1 MLIAVTEVQSPGYSV
16 LAALLLF
23 IAASVWLGTVA
34 QKAMEKKDF
43 MQGFFLGNRGLGA
56 WTLALTA
63 TVQSG
68 GTFMGFPSLVYSFG
82 WIVAVWIGS
91 YMVVPLTGFA
101 VVGKRLAQLS
111 RQTNAVTVP
120 DLLRERFGDSR
131 VGLLASIMIMFFLSF
146 TMFAQFKA
154 GATIMQH
161 AWPGSGIL
169 ALSED
174 YDTPA
179 ATQPGVSAETSEAAP
194 KTFRQSLRSWFPLSP
209 KYYVGLMVF
218 SITVVGYT
226 LIGGF
231 MASVWT
237 DLFQSVMM
245 VIGVMLLVCLAVP
258 MAGGMEAASRAA
270 VTATS
275 PAIAFGPGYSTA
287 GREFLTPGLALSMF
301 FVWVFAGF
309 ASPASMVRVMA
320 AQNTGVMRKS
330 IFLLSCYNCLI
341 YIPLIMTCIAARTLL
356 PDLGKQSDEV
366 IPRLS
371 LLVTRDFPFQTGPFV
386 SGLILAAPFG
396 AIMASVSCFVLVI
409 ASGLVEDIYAKLI
422 NPKASEKQL
431 RRATTISMVA
441 VGVIAILANLNPP
454 QYLQALVV
462 LSGSAGAATFIA
474 PVMMACYWRRATA
487 SGALAGML
495 GGFLVYF
502 GIYSCG
508 WMQNWATEITQREAK
523 RVATVTADA
532 SSGVDPKGGLK
543 DDSDSAWRAFGLA
556 RAKGILSVLGQDPK
570 IGPVGFFRPYYIL
583 GVDPIIWGMLAS
595 VVAGIGVS
603 LLSKPP
609 APELVKRF
617 FDVRPTSVPAGEAA

>member
-1 MLIAVTEVQSPGYSV
+1 MLFAATEIPSPGYSV
-16 LAALLLF
+16 LAALLIF
-23 IAASVWLGTVA
+23 IAASVWLGTLA
-34 QKAMEKKDF
+34 QKAIEKKDF

-82 WIVAVWIGS
+82 WIVALWIAS

-101 VVGKRLAQLS
+101 IVGKRLAQLS

-120 DLLRERFGDSR
+120 DLLRERFGDPR
-131 VGLLASIMIMFFLSF
+131 VGLLASVLIMLFLSF

-169 ALSED
+169 SLSED
-174 YDTPA
+174 YDAPITQDPA
-179 ATQPGVSAETSEAAP
+179 STAESITQESGTW
-194 KTFRQSLRSWFPLSP
+194 RQSLREWLPLSP

-231 MASVWT
+231 LASVWT

-245 VIGVMLLVCLAVP
+245 VIGVTLLVCLAVP
-258 MAGGMEAASRAA
+258 MAGGLEQASRTAIA
-270 VTATS
+270 ATS
-275 PAIAFGPGYSTA
+275 PDIALGPGYSTA

-320 AQNTGVMRKS
+320 AQNTEVMRKS
-330 IFLLSCYNCLI
+330 IVLLSCYNCLI
-341 YIPLIMTCIAARTLL
+341 YIPLIITCIAARTLI
-356 PDLGKQSDEV
+356 PDLGTQSDEV
-366 IPRLS
+366 IPRMS
-371 LLVTRDFPFQTGPFV
+371 LLVTRNFPFQTGPFV
-386 SGLILAAPFG
+386 SGLIMAAPFG

-409 ASGLVEDIYAKLI
+409 ASGLVEDIYAKYI
-422 NPKASEKQL
+422 NPNPTEAQL
-431 RRATTISMVA
+431 RRATTVSMVS
-441 VGVIAILANLNPP
+441 VGAIAILANLNPP

-474 PVMMACYWRRATA
+474 PMMMACYWRRATA
-487 SGALAGML
+487 AGALTGML

-502 GIYSCG
+502 AIYSCG
-508 WMQNWATEITQREAK
+508 WAQNWATSHPTM
-523 RVATVTADA
+523 
-532 SSGVDPKGGLK
+532 S
-543 DDSDSAWRAFGLA
+543 LA
-556 RAKGILSVLGQDPK
+556 QQIIAVLGEDPK
-570 IGPVGFFRPYYIL
+570 IGPAGFFRPYYIL
-583 GVDPIIWGMLAS
+583 GVDPIIWGLLAS
-595 VVAGIGVS
+595 VIGGIGGS
-603 LLSKPP
+603 LLSRPP
-609 APELVKRF
+609 SPELVKRF
-617 FDVRPTSVPAGEAA
+617 FDVRTVSA

>member
-1 MLIAVTEVQSPGYSV
+1 MLIAVAEIPSPGYSV
-16 LAALLLF
+16 LAALLIF
-23 IAASVWLGTVA
+23 IAASVWLGAMA
-34 QKAMEKKDF
+34 QKAMEKQDF

-101 VVGKRLAQLS
+101 IVGKRLAQLS

-131 VGLLASIMIMFFLSF
+131 VGLLASLMIMFFLSF

-154 GATIMQH
+154 GATIMKH
-161 AWPGSGIL
+161 AWPGSGIM

-174 YDTPA
+174 YD
-179 ATQPGVSAETSEAAP
+179 AAP
-194 KTFRQSLRSWFPLSP
+194 AKDGASKFEGTATKSFLKTWFPLDP
-209 KYYVGLMVF
+209 KYYMGLAIF

-258 MAGGMEAASRAA
+258 MAGGMEQASKAAI
-270 VTATS
+270 TATS
-275 PAIAFGPGYSTA
+275 TDIAFGPGYSTA

-320 AQNTGVMRKS
+320 AQNTEVMRKS
-330 IFLLSCYNCLI
+330 IVLLSCYNCLI
-341 YIPLIMTCIAARTLL
+341 YIPLIMTCIAARSLL
-356 PDLGKQSDEV
+356 EPLGKQSDEV
-366 IPRLS
+366 IPRMA
-371 LLVTRDFPFQTGPFV
+371 LLVTKDFPMQTGPFV
-386 SGLILAAPFG
+386 SGLIMAAPFG

-409 ASGLVEDIYAKLI
+409 ASGLVEDIYAKFI
-422 NPKASEKQL
+422 NRNATEAQL

-441 VGVIAILANLNPP
+441 VGVIGVLANLNPP
-454 QYLQALVV
+454 EYLQALVV

-487 SGALAGML
+487 TGALAGML

-508 WMQNWATEITQREAK
+508 WAQNWATANSGLDLAK
-523 RVATVTADA
+523 QI
-532 SSGVDPKGGLK
+532 
-543 DDSDSAWRAFGLA
+543 LA
-556 RAKGILSVLGQDPK
+556 ILGPDPK
-570 IGPVGFFRPYYIL
+570 IGASGLFRPYYIL
-583 GVDPIIWGMLAS
+583 GVDPIIWGLLAS
-595 VVAGIGVS
+595 VVGGVGVS
-603 LLSKPP
+603 LLSRPP
-609 APELVKRF
+609 SPELVKRF
-617 FDVRPTSVPAGEAA
+617 FEIRTSPKAVGNG

>member
-1 MLIAVTEVQSPGYSV
+1 MLFAVTETPTPGLSV
-16 LAALLLF
+16 MAALLLF
-23 IAASVWLGTVA
+23 IAASVWLGTLA
-34 QKAMEKKDF
+34 QKAMEKKGF
-43 MQGFFLGNRGLGA
+43 REGFFLGNRGLGA

-82 WIVAVWIGS
+82 WIVALWIAS

-120 DLLRERFGDSR
+120 DLMRERFGDSR
-131 VGLLASIMIMFFLSF
+131 VGLVASLMIMFFLSF

-174 YDTPA
+174 FDSPQVKENA
-179 ATQPGVSAETSEAAP
+179 AEDASSATKTSRRRLV
-194 KTFRQSLRSWFPLSP
+194 RQWLPLSP
-209 KYYVGLMVF
+209 KYYIGLLVF

-231 MASVWT
+231 LASVWT

-258 MAGGMEAASRAA
+258 MAGGLEQASRTAIE
-270 VTATS
+270 ATS
-275 PAIAFGPGYSTA
+275 PDIAFGPGYSPEKSTDPA
-287 GREFLTPGLALSMF
+287 KSTKRQFLTPGLALSMF

-309 ASPASMVRVMA
+309 ALPASMVRVMA
-320 AQNTGVMRKS
+320 AQNTEVMRKS

-356 PDLGKQSDEV
+356 PDLGTKSDEV
-366 IPRLS
+366 IPRMS
-371 LLVTRDFPFQTGPFV
+371 LLVTKDFPFQTGQFV

-409 ASGLVEDIYAKLI
+409 ASGLVEDIYAKFV
-422 NPKASEKQL
+422 NPNATELQM

-441 VGVIAILANLNPP
+441 VGVVAVLAVINPP

-474 PVMMACYWRRATA
+474 PVMMACYWRRANA
-487 SGALAGML
+487 AGALAGML

-508 WMQNWATEITQREAK
+508 WAQNWATANPTI
-523 RVATVTADA
+523 
-532 SSGVDPKGGLK
+532 SL
-543 DDSDSAWRAFGLA
+543 SAQILA
-556 RAKGILSVLGQDPK
+556 VLGDDPK
-570 IGPVGFFRPYYIL
+570 IGAAGLFRPYYIL
-583 GVDPIIWGMLAS
+583 GVDPIIWGLLSS
-595 VVAGIGVS
+595 VVFGIGVS
-603 LLSKPP
+603 LATRPP
-609 APELVKRF
+609 STEMVKRF
-617 FDVRPTSVPAGEAA
+617 FEAQ

>member
-1 MLIAVTEVQSPGYSV
+1 MLIAVSDVETPGYSV

-23 IAASVWLGTVA
+23 IAASVWLGTMA
-34 QKAMEKKDF
+34 QKAMEKNDF

-82 WIVAVWIGS
+82 WIVALWIGS

-120 DLLRERFGDSR
+120 DLLRARFGDSR
-131 VGLLASIMIMFFLSF
+131 VGLVASLMIMTFLSF

-161 AWPGSGIL
+161 AWPGSGVL

-174 YDTPA
+174 YDAPTSKEVSPSSGTDTEDQPA
-179 ATQPGVSAETSEAAP
+179 W
-194 KTFRQSLRSWFPLSP
+194 RQTLRRWLPRGP
-209 KYYVGLMVF
+209 KYYVGLLVF

-231 MASVWT
+231 LASVWT

-258 MAGGMEAASRAA
+258 MAGGMEVASRNAIA
-270 VTATS
+270 ATS
-275 PAIAFGPGYSTA
+275 ADIAFGPGYSPA

-320 AQNTGVMRKS
+320 AQNTEVMRKS

-341 YIPLIMTCIAARTLL
+341 YIPLIMICIAARSLL
-356 PDLGKQSDEV
+356 PDLGGQSDEV
-366 IPRLS
+366 IPRMS
-371 LLVTRDFPFQTGPFV
+371 LLVTKDFPWQTGQFV

-409 ASGLVEDIYAKLI
+409 ASGLVEDIYAKFI
-422 NPKASEKQL
+422 NPNATEKQL
-431 RRATTISMVA
+431 RRATTISMVV
-441 VGVIAILANLNPP
+441 VGVIAVLANLNPP
-454 QYLQALVV
+454 QYLQALVQ
-462 LSGSAGAATFIA
+462 LSASAGAATFIA
-474 PVMMACYWRRATA
+474 PLIMACYWRRATA

-508 WMQNWATEITQREAK
+508 WAQNWAAANSTI
-523 RVATVTADA
+523 
-532 SSGVDPKGGLK
+532 P
-543 DDSDSAWRAFGLA
+543 LA
-556 RAKGILSVLGQDPK
+556 LQILDILGPDPK
-570 IGPVGFFRPYYIL
+570 IGPAGLFRPYYIL
-583 GVDPIIWGMLAS
+583 GIDPIVWGMLAS
-595 VVAGIGVS
+595 TIGGISVS
-603 LLSKPP
+603 LFSRPP
-609 APELVKRF
+609 APELVERF
-617 FDVRPTSVPAGEAA
+617 FDVRPVPAT

>member
-1 MLIAVTEVQSPGYSV
+1 MLFAIAAGLADKSTEVPKTGYSV

-23 IAASVWLGTVA
+23 IAASVWLGTLA

-68 GTFMGFPSLVYSFG
+68 GTFMGFPSMVYSFG
-82 WIVAVWIGS
+82 WIVALWIGS

-131 VGLLASIMIMFFLSF
+131 VGLLASLLIMTFLSF

-174 YDTPA
+174 YDTP
-179 ATQPGVSAETSEAAP
+179 TKDAESTPEAGAND
-194 KTFRQSLRSWFPLSP
+194 KTTWQKSVRYWLPLSP
-209 KYYVGLMVF
+209 KYYVGLMLF
-218 SITVVGYT
+218 SVTVVGYT
-226 LIGGF
+226 MIGGF
-231 MASVWT
+231 LASVWT

-258 MAGGMEAASRAA
+258 MAGGLEQASRNAIA
-270 VTATS
+270 ATS
-275 PAIAFGPGYSTA
+275 SDIAFGPGYSTA

-320 AQNTGVMRKS
+320 AQNTEVMRKS

-341 YIPLIMTCIAARTLL
+341 YIPLIMICIAARTLL

-366 IPRLS
+366 IPRMS
-371 LLVTRDFPFQTGPFV
+371 LLVTRDFPFETGPFV

-409 ASGLVEDIYAKLI
+409 ASGLVEDIYAKYI
-422 NPKASEKQL
+422 NRNATESQL
-431 RRATTISMVA
+431 RRATTVSMVS
-441 VGVIAILANLNPP
+441 VGVIAVLANLNPP

-462 LSGSAGAATFIA
+462 LSASAGAATFIA
-474 PVMMACYWRRATA
+474 PVLMACYWRRATA
-487 SGALAGML
+487 TGALAGML
-495 GGFLVYF
+495 AGFLVYF

-508 WMQNWATEITQREAK
+508 WAQNWATANST
-523 RVATVTADA
+523 TAIA
-532 SSGVDPKGGLK
+532 RQILGCLGKDPMIGGI
-543 DDSDSAWRAFGLA
+543 GL
-556 RAKGILSVLGQDPK
+556 
-570 IGPVGFFRPYYIL
+570 FRPYYIL
-583 GVDPIIWGMLAS
+583 GVDPIIWGLLAS
-595 VVAGIGVS
+595 IIGGLTGS
-603 LLSKPP
+603 LLSRPP
-609 APELVKRF
+609 SPELVRRF
-617 FDVRPTSVPAGEAA
+617 FDVRTVSASSAV